1 MKLHESHRDAVES
14 VVFLHG
20 GNVAGWMWG
29 EQLPAFSRVHT
40 LVPDLPGFG
49 GSRAEEWTSVA
60 DAADRVA
67 GMIADRAHDGRAHI
81 VGLSLGSSVAL
92 ALAARHP
99 ASVTSL
105 FLASPTVTPVPSGQR
120 LAGTLMI
127 RAWNHRWF
135 WEGLARSYR
144 LPVDSRDLFVETG
157 LGIRQETARLILD
170 EVGAGIPGEMLAA
183 VRAPTLAVA
192 GERDAAFVRSDSL
205 RRIAESMPS
214 ARTAI
219 APGMHHQWNIENV
232 DLFNTAAL
240 AWIERR
246 EVSGALAAG
255 PTGSIRTR

>member
-1 MKLHESHRDAVES
+1 MKLHESNRAARES

-29 EQLPAFSRVHT
+29 EQLRAFSRLHT

-49 GSRAEEWTSVA
+49 ESRPEEWTSVA

-67 GMIADRAHDGRAHI
+67 DMIADRAHGGRAHI

-99 ASVTSL
+99 GAVTSL

-120 LAGTLMI
+120 LAGSLMI

-144 LPVDSRDLFVETG
+144 LPADSRDLFVTTG
-157 LGIRQETARLILD
+157 LGIRQQTARLILD
-170 EVGAGIPGEMLAA
+170 EIGAGMPDETLAA
-183 VRAPTLAVA
+183 VAAPTLAVA

-205 RRIAESMPS
+205 RRIAESVPG
-214 ARTAI
+214 ARIAI

-232 DLFNTAAL
+232 DLFNAAAL
-240 AWIERR
+240 EWIERR
-246 EVSGALAAG
+246 AVSAG
-255 PTGSIRTR
+255 LDPGPAGSIPTR